1 MPDMS
6 HSAALQ
12 PAANQVLRLLMGVLT
27 QSQIVRKPDSAFVPI
42 YTITASLRRGRRGR
56 SLIKGTVL
64 SPCHVKKCNGLERRS
79 ASKPAPK
86 YTLCARCHHDP
97 DAAPSPISDRLH
109 RRLQPFR
116 RLHDCSGCFRLER
129 LLGRA
134 CTHWKAPPCHGAHV
148 KRLLRIATANVASRQ
163 ESGHCS

>member
-1 MPDMS
+1 MGDVAGLE
-6 HSAALQ
+6 AA
-12 PAANQVLRLLMGVLT
+12 AKQVLRLLMGVLT

-116 RLHDCSGCFRLER
+116 RLHACSGCFPLER
-129 LLGRA
+129 LLGSA
-134 CTHWKAPPCHGAHV
+134 CTHSKSPPCAVAHV
-148 KRLLRIATANVASRQ
+148 KQTL
-163 ESGHCS
+163 